1 VVSIAIARVDEP
13 DQVGSLVGACL
24 PDDAALGEIVGPA
37 ATTRLRDEGVCVLHD
52 LWSEG
57 LCRALAD
64 EAADVAVRHNRR
76 EGYSILAGGDL
87 LGPFSYG
94 TGTGPLLA
102 ALHANERIVSALRGL
117 SGRLLVPTSSAYLF
131 YGGEDFAGLHSDL
144 TKCELV
150 LLATVSGNLRPL
162 MLHPDQAGSSARDLE
177 LLGLETG
184 GAPSGGAAL
193 PSAVSGA
200 TALRGTEIP
209 HHRPAC
215 RLEER
220 GVVVTLC
227 YRAAF

>member
-1 VVSIAIARVDEP
+1 MSIATARIDETDP
-13 DQVGSLVGACL
+13 VGSLVGSCL

-37 ATTRLRDEGVCVLHD
+37 ATTRLRDEGVCVLND

-57 LCRALAD
+57 LGRALAD

-102 ALHANERIVSALRGL
+102 ALHANERILSALRGL

-162 MLHPDQAGSSARDLE
+162 MLHPGLAGSSARDLE

-184 GAPSGGAAL
+184 GAPRGGAPL
-193 PSAVSGA
+193 PSAVAGA
-200 TALRGTEIP
+200 IALRGKEIP